1 MADAPHDQLGTWAF
15 DGEKDSTVTVLDA
28 LRDIYG
34 DKMQIIYE
42 PGLGYSRDKNTAG
55 IAKAVNAARNA
66 DAVIAVVGE
75 EAILSGE
82 AHSLAD
88 INL

>member
-1 MADAPHDQLGTWAF
+1 MLKNDNGTLPLSADIKRILVTGPMADAPHDQLGTWAF

-42 PGLGYSRDKNTAG
+42 PDLD
-55 IAKAVNAARNA
+55 
-66 DAVIAVVGE
+66 IAVTKTPPE
-75 EAILSGE
+75 SPRR
-82 AHSLAD
+82 
-88 INL
+88 